1 MTEHRSETRVQGDA
15 GELNRGLGQARVGQ
29 ATPGP
34 LENPHLAPA
43 AGGPGSGSGEG
54 TQPSPP
60 SGDPDDTV
68 RRLRS
73 RQKPAPDA
81 A

>member
-1 MTEHRSETRVQGDA
+1 MPEHRSETRVQGDP

-29 ATPGP
+29 AAPGP
-34 LENPHLAPA
+34 LENPQLAPA

-68 RRLRS
+68 SRLRS
-73 RQKPAPDA
+73 RQMLAPDA